1 MVARITVRA
10 GVGEILEVIEA
21 LAEVGE
27 TLVVMEVVMVGEAVI
42 EVVVVSLMV
51 AARGVVGWSLGTVRV
66 EGSGGKSQC
75 RWSCPCRHPY

>member
-1 MVARITVRA
+1 MVRA
-10 GVGEILEVIEA
+10 GVGEILEVIEV

-27 TLVVMEVVMVGEAVI
+27 TLVVMEVVVMVGEVVI

-51 AARGVVGWSLGTVRV
+51 AARGVVGWSLGMVWV

-75 RWSCPCRHPY
+75 HWSCPCRHPY